1 MMDLINIYSIINSTF
16 VSMQKTNEVLQSL
29 TLKFPFPNV
38 TSPLNYPSPINFSVF
53 FFSWNLWSFQRNK
66 ALKEQVFSFAQS
78 FSTKFVLSLSC
89 QQINACLGADCGNQI
104 NFHLF
109 SIGVLYLTIWV
120 PKLMHKLNN
129 LTLYAPKPPDQIHQ
143 KQPQA
148 ACSVCLQWSSYL
160 AGVHDGTG

>member
-1 MMDLINIYSIINSTF
+1 MLLAHSII
-16 VSMQKTNEVLQSL
+16 LPQSI
-29 TLKFPFPNV
+29 FG
-38 TSPLNYPSPINFSVF
+38 FS
-53 FFSWNLWSFQRNK
+53 FSAETYDHS
-66 ALKEQVFSFAQS
+66 KEQGTQRTSISLRTIIFHQF
-78 FSTKFVLSLSC
+78 TNFVLSLSC

-104 NFHLF
+104 NFHWF

-148 ACSVCLQWSSYL
+148 ACSVCLQRSSYL